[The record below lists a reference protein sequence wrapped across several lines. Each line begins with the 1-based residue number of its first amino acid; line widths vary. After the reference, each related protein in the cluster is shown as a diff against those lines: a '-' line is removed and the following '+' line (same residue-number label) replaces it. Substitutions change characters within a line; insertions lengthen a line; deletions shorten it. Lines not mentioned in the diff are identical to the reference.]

1 MTRTLKLIVVT
12 ALMLFAPSVT
22 VFAEDSVSK
31 EGVTPQQ
38 GAKES
43 FTRGVELASKG
54 KIDEASIEI
63 SAAGL
68 LEPQNPVIKDVQKIL
83 DDVEEQVISKDVAV
97 YLFKG
102 MNFGKK
108 RLFIKEGS
116 YYDKALKLSPLY
128 APLFLYR
135 GRSLQ
140 MAGNPDEAIED
151 YSRAIEI
158 DPKFAYAYYIR
169 GLAYKKAELFDL
181 ALQDYNRAIKLEEGF
196 AMAYNNRGF
205 LHLVTFEDNAK
216 GCKDWKKACE
226 LGLCTNFEMAKE
238 NGDCE

>member
-1 MTRTLKLIVVT
+1 MTRTLKLIVLT
-12 ALMLFAPSVT
+12 ALILFTAFIT
-22 VFAEDSVSK
+22 VFATDSDAK
-31 EGVTPQQ
+31 EGAAQKQ

-43 FTRGVELASKG
+43 FTRAVELASKG
-54 KIDEASIEI
+54 KIDEASMEI

-68 LEPQNPVIKDVQKIL
+68 LEPQNPVIKDVQKVL
-83 DDVEEQVISKDVAV
+83 TDVEEQVINKEVAV

-116 YYDKALKLSPLY
+116 YYDKALKLAPLY

-140 MAGNPDEAIED
+140 MAGNPTEAIED
-151 YSRAIEI
+151 YTRAIDI

-181 ALQDYNRAIKLEEGF
+181 ALKDYNRAIKLEKGF

-205 LHLVTFEDNAK
+205 LHLVTFEDKAK
-216 GCKDWKKACE
+216 GCKDWQKACE
-226 LGLCTNFEMAKE
+226 LGLCTNYEMAKE
-238 NGDCE
+238 NNDCE

>member
-1 MTRTLKLIVVT
+1 MTKTLKLILVT
-12 ALMLFAPSVT
+12 AFVLFTA
-22 VFAEDSVSK
+22 FAADSIAT
-31 EGVTPQQ
+31 EGVTPRG

-43 FTRGVELASKG
+43 FTRGLELGSKG
-54 KIDEASIEI
+54 KLDEASVEI

-68 LEPQNPVIKDVQKIL
+68 LDPQNPVIKDIQKIL
-83 DDVEEQVISKDVAV
+83 TDVEEQVIGKDVAV

-108 RLFIKEGS
+108 RKFIKEGS

-140 MAGNPDEAIED
+140 MSGNLNEAIED
-151 YSRAIEI
+151 YTRAIEI

-169 GLAYKKAELFDL
+169 GLAYKKTELFEL
-181 ALQDYNRAIKLEEGF
+181 ALGDYNKAIRLEKGF

-205 LHLVTFEDNAK
+205 LHLIIFEDKAK
-216 GCKDWKKACE
+216 GCKDWKRACE
-226 LGLCTNFEMAKE
+226 LGICKNYEMAKE
-238 NGDCE
+238 NEDCE